1 MSGKATLQDNSE
13 GSSLLGRDD
22 IRKATIGYKP
32 SIKQHCEGQLKEK
45 DHLTNEEETSIYF

>member
-22 IRKATIGYKP
+22 IWKATIGYNP

-45 DHLTNEEETSIYF
+45 DHLTNEEETSIHF